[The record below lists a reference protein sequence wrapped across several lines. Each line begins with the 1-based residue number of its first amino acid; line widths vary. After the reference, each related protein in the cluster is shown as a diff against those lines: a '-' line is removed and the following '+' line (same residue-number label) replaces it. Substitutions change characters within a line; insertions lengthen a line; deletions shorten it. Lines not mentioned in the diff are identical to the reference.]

1 MRPAHLTG
9 RTASSG
15 PGRVTLVGAG
25 PGDPGLLTVAGREAL
40 STAEVVVVDRLV
52 SPEVVSLAPA
62 DAEIIY
68 AGKSP
73 GSHHLDQ
80 DGICAVLVERALDGA
95 NVVRLK
101 GGDPF
106 VFGRGSEEIEACVA
120 AGVECSVL
128 PGVTSAF
135 GVPALAGIPV
145 TARGSSQA
153 VTVVSGHLPPGSANS
168 TVDWRAL
175 AAGGGTIVVLMGVG
189 QLGKI
194 AAALIE
200 HGRPGSTPVA
210 IIERGATPAQRT
222 TISTLD
228 RVDQEARAA
237 GVRSPAI
244 IVVGEVAAP
253 LPVTS
258 GPAAPAL
265 PLRGRR
271 VFVPRSRSRA
281 SALATALRQAGAQV
295 LEETVVL
302 PAADVDALPGTG
314 WLALRTEDDAVAL
327 REGLLAA
334 GRDARSLAGIQI
346 AADSDVAA
354 IAGLVPDAGKP
365 PADQPAA
372 TVQLSWHS
380 VPLSDAAVHALTSGD
395 IDALAVPSS
404 GTAAALAQIVEALPL
419 ATRVAVMGERSAAAA
434 AAAGLRVDGVA
445 REPGID
451 GLVQTVIDFFR

>member
-1 MRPAHLTG
+1 VRPARLTG
-9 RTASSG
+9 DTIS
-15 PGRVTLVGAG
+15 GRVTLVGAG
-25 PGDPGLLTVAGREAL
+25 PGDPGLLTVAGREVL

-52 SPEVVSLAPA
+52 SPEVVALAPS
-62 DAEIIY
+62 DAEIVY

-80 DGICAVLVERALDGA
+80 DGIHAVLVDRARAGA

-120 AGVECSVL
+120 AGVPCSVI

-145 TARGSSQA
+145 TSRGSSQG

-168 TVDWRAL
+168 TIDWRAL
-175 AAGGGTIVVLMGVG
+175 AVSGNTIVVLMGVG

-210 IIERGATPAQRT
+210 IVERGATPAQRT
-222 TISTLD
+222 TVSTLD
-228 RVDQEARAA
+228 SVDRDARTA

-253 LPVTS
+253 LPVA
-258 GPAAPAL
+258 GAASAPTL

-271 VFVPRSRSRA
+271 VFVPRSRSRSSALA
-281 SALATALRQAGAQV
+281 SALRHAGAEV

-302 PAADVDALPGTG
+302 PTADADALPASG
-314 WLALRTEDDAVAL
+314 WLVLRDEDDAVAL
-327 REGLLAA
+327 REGLQRAR
-334 GRDARSLAGIQI
+334 RDARSLAGVRI
-346 AADSDVAA
+346 AAEPAVAA
-354 IAGLVPDAGKP
+354 LAGLVPDAATV
-365 PADQPAA
+365 PADEPSA
-372 TVQLSWHS
+372 TIPMSWEAL
-380 VPLSDAAVHALTSGD
+380 PLSDAAVHALTSGD
-395 IDALAVPSS
+395 IDALAIPSS
-404 GTAAALAQIVEALPL
+404 GTAAALGQIAQGLPP
-419 ATRVAVMGERSAAAA
+419 ATKVAVMGERTSTAAAE
-434 AAAGLRVDGVA
+434 AGLRVDGIA

-451 GLVQTVIDFFR
+451 GLVAAVTDFFR

>member
-1 MRPAHLTG
+1 VRPARLTG
-9 RTASSG
+9 ERIS
-15 PGRVTLVGAG
+15 GRVTLVGAG
-25 PGDPGLLTVAGREAL
+25 PGEPGLLTIAGRDVL

-52 SPEVVSLAPA
+52 SPEVVALAPS
-62 DAEIIY
+62 DAEIVY

-80 DGICAVLVERALDGA
+80 EGIHAVLVDRARAGA

-120 AGVECSVL
+120 AGVPCSVI

-145 TARGSSQA
+145 TSRGSSQG

-175 AAGGGTIVVLMGVG
+175 AAGGSTIVVLMGVG

-194 AAALIE
+194 ASALIE
-200 HGRPGSTPVA
+200 HGRAGATPVA
-210 IIERGATPAQRT
+210 IVERGATAAQRT
-222 TISTLD
+222 TVSTLD
-228 RVDQEARAA
+228 RVDQEARAT

-253 LPVTS
+253 LPIA
-258 GPAAPAL
+258 GAAQAPIL
-265 PLRGRR
+265 PLQGRR
-271 VFVPRSRSRA
+271 VFVPRSRSRSSALA
-281 SALATALRQAGAQV
+281 SALRHAGADV

-302 PAADVDALPGTG
+302 PTAEVDALPTSG
-314 WLALRTEDDAVAL
+314 WLVLRDEDDAVAL
-327 REGLLAA
+327 REGLHRA
-334 GRDARSLAGIQI
+334 GRDARSLANVRI
-346 AADSDVAA
+346 AATSEVAA
-354 IAGLVPDAGKP
+354 VAGLVPDEPTVPTGESS
-365 PADQPAA
+365 A
-372 TVQLSWHS
+372 TVQMSWQP
-380 VPLSDAAVHALTSGD
+380 VPLSDAALHALVSGD
-395 IDALAVPSS
+395 IDAVAIPSS
-404 GTAAALAQIVEALPL
+404 GTATALGQITEGLPAA
-419 ATRVAVMGERSAAAA
+419 TKVAVMGERTATAA

-451 GLVQTVIDFFR
+451 GLVGAVTDFFR

>member
-1 MRPAHLTG
+1 MRPARLTG
-9 RTASSG
+9 ERIS
-15 PGRVTLVGAG
+15 GRVTLVGAG
-25 PGDPGLLTVAGREAL
+25 PGDPGLLTIAGRNVL

-52 SPEVVSLAPA
+52 SPEIVALAPR
-62 DAEIIY
+62 DAEIVY

-80 DGICAVLVERALDGA
+80 EGIHAVLVDRARAGA

-106 VFGRGSEEIEACVA
+106 VFGRGGEEIEACVA
-120 AGVECSVL
+120 AGVPCSVI

-145 TARGSSQA
+145 TSRGSSQG

-175 AAGGGTIVVLMGVG
+175 AASGSTIVVLMGVG

-194 AAALIE
+194 ASALIE
-200 HGRPGSTPVA
+200 HGRAGATPVA
-210 IIERGATPAQRT
+210 IVERGATAAQRT
-222 TISTLD
+222 TVSTLD

-253 LPVTS
+253 LPVA
-258 GPAAPAL
+258 GAADAPIL
-265 PLRGRR
+265 PLQGRR
-271 VFVPRSRSRA
+271 VFVPRSRSRS
-281 SALATALRQAGAQV
+281 SALAAALRHAGAEV

-302 PAADVDALPGTG
+302 PTAEVDALPPSG
-314 WLALRTEDDAVAL
+314 WLVLRDEDDAVAL
-327 REGLLAA
+327 REGLHRA
-334 GRDARSLAGIQI
+334 GRDARSLVGLRI
-346 AADSDVAA
+346 AASSAVAA
-354 IAGLVPDAGKP
+354 HAGLVPDGP
-365 PADQPAA
+365 TVPADEPSATIQMSWQP
-372 TVQLSWHS
+372 
-380 VPLSDAAVHALTSGD
+380 VPLSDAAVHALVSGD
-395 IDALAVPSS
+395 IDAVAIPSS
-404 GTAAALAQIVEALPL
+404 GTATALGQIAEGLP
-419 ATRVAVMGERSAAAA
+419 AGTKVAVMGERTATAA

-451 GLVQTVIDFFR
+451 GLVGAVTDFFR

>member
-1 MRPAHLTG
+1 
-9 RTASSG
+9 
-15 PGRVTLVGAG
+15 
-25 PGDPGLLTVAGREAL
+25 LTVAGREVL

-52 SPEVVSLAPA
+52 SPDVVALAPP

-80 DGICAVLVERALDGA
+80 EGISAVLVDRARAGA
-95 NVVRLK
+95 RVVRLK

-120 AGVECSVL
+120 AGVTCSVI

-153 VTVVSGHLPPGSANS
+153 VTVVSGHLPPGSAS
-168 TVDWRAL
+168 SSVDWRAL

-189 QLGKI
+189 QLGKV

-222 TISTLD
+222 TVSTLD

-237 GVRSPAI
+237 AVRSPAI
-244 IVVGEVAAP
+244 IVVGDVATP
-253 LPVTS
+253 LP
-258 GPAAPAL
+258 AAGRAAVPAL

-271 VFVPRSRSRA
+271 VFVPRSRSRS
-281 SALATALRQAGAQV
+281 SALSSALRAAGADV
-295 LEETVVL
+295 LEETVVVPIAEVGML
-302 PAADVDALPGTG
+302 PSAG
-314 WLALRTEDDAVAL
+314 WLVLRDEDDAVAL
-327 REGLLAA
+327 REGWQRA
-334 GRDARSLAGIQI
+334 GRDARSLFGVR
-346 AADSDVAA
+346 VAA
-354 IAGLVPDAGKP
+354 TPEVAALAGLVPDAAVP
-365 PADQPAA
+365 PEHEPA
-372 TVQLSWHS
+372 VSPELSWQP
-380 VPLSDAAVHALTSGD
+380 VPLSDAAVHALVSGD
-395 IDALAVPSS
+395 IDALAIPSS
-404 GTAAALAQIVEALPL
+404 GTAAALGPIADGLPA
-419 ATRVAVMGERSAAAA
+419 ATRVAVMGDRTAAAA
-434 AAAGLRVDGVA
+434 TAAGLRVDGMA
-445 REPGID
+445 RQPGID
-451 GLVQTVIDFFR
+451 GLVGAVTDFFR